1 MPPATSPRSHLP
13 FDAPAQPEY
22 PLKEK
27 APQIMMAP
35 PPLCCAENISVLLP
49 VRMDKSDFVSV
60 FDLRRKHFVC
70 MDSKGQLYNSRQKER
85 EDCLFHRTGF
95 ISGVFYSPPSGSQLP
110 LSPLESSH
118 PSFVFLKRF
127 LAPLV
132 TRQRRS
138 EEVNPADPLRSES
151 DPSHSVQDHKDFD
164 HLQPEQDQAG
174 AVSKETISSCDDP
187 LKVLHANGPV
197 SPVKTIIADRAEQD

>member
-1 MPPATSPRSHLP
+1 MQAAFFP
-13 FDAPAQPEY
+13 FLLVALHVSVPVDCGSKFKGLEELHQNSLRAGMHADAPMWTHYYRAGSMRKRF
-22 PLKEK
+22 LR
-27 APQIMMAP
+27 AF
-35 PPLCCAENISVLLP
+35 LVLLP

-138 EEVNPADPLRSES
+138 EEVFLLIEAG
-151 DPSHSVQDHKDFD
+151 PSFGISVAQEPK
-164 HLQPEQDQAG
+164 
-174 AVSKETISSCDDP
+174 
-187 LKVLHANGPV
+187 
-197 SPVKTIIADRAEQD
+197 KTL